1 MFQCSVRDL
10 ILITCI
16 AALLVA
22 WSLDHHWQAEADAK
36 LKVAEEMATL
46 ATARLAHVESE
57 LNLYKYGPLAPVGQ
71 VVPADGTQTL
81 ELPLVESDL

>member
-22 WSLDHHWQAEADAK
+22 WSLDHRWQAEADAK
-36 LKVAEEMATL
+36 LQKFLTDFSEEQIDWNQIT
-46 ATARLAHVESE
+46 R
-57 LNLYKYGPLAPVGQ
+57 
-71 VVPADGTQTL
+71 
-81 ELPLVESDL
+81 